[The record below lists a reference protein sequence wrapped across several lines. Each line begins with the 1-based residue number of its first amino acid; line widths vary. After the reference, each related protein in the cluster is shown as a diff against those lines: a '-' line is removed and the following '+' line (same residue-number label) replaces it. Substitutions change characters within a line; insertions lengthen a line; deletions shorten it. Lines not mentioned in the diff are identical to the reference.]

1 MPPLSDAREGASPPR
16 LSRRAAWA
24 LTLVATF
31 TMAVSY
37 LDRQTLA
44 VLGPT
49 VKEQLHIDNQGYGW
63 LISAFSI
70 AYLVGA
76 PIAGRIIDHVGAR
89 RGLLGAV
96 LLWSA
101 VAALH
106 ALVPGFAVLFTLRIA
121 LGLAEAPSF
130 PGAAQTVH
138 RALPPADRA
147 RGMGILFT
155 GSSFGAMIAPKL
167 ATWIASHFSPDRGF
181 RVAFVG
187 TALVGLLW
195 VPLWLLV
202 AFRGEARA
210 VLDRPAEIDATPP
223 RSAFDGTSEAP
234 SPTAEPAPRTGPFS
248 LAIHPAVLRA
258 CLVVLASS
266 PLINLYFNWSS
277 NFLVAEHGLRQDQVG
292 DYLWLPPVLFDL
304 GAVLFGHGASRAK
317 ARGEDGVPPRL
328 VALSMALMCIG
339 FAMPLARTALDV
351 TLLASLSLAGGG
363 GLFSLATAEMMA
375 RVPPSRISAAG
386 GITAAAQS
394 LAYIIANPLIGR
406 SVDATK
412 SYAPIFLVLTAWVL
426 PGTIGWLLWKPR
438 RPVSP

>member
-1 MPPLSDAREGASPPR
+1 MPALNTPAPQ
-16 LSRRAAWA
+16 LSRLAAWA
-24 LTLVATF
+24 LALTATF

-76 PIAGRIIDHVGAR
+76 PIAGRLIDRIGAR

-106 ALVPGFAVLFTLRIA
+106 AIAPGFAVLFALRIA
-121 LGLAEAPSF
+121 LGLAESPSF

-138 RALPPADRA
+138 RALPPAARA

-167 ATWIASHFSPDRGF
+167 ATWIAANYGF
-181 RVAFVG
+181 RAAFIG
-187 TALVGLLW
+187 TALVGLCW
-195 VPLWLLV
+195 VPLWLAV
-202 AFRGEARA
+202 AFHGRARA
-210 VLDRPAEIDATPP
+210 VLDRRLDEDLPAA
-223 RSAFDGTSEAP
+223 SAFDDAPRSEA
-234 SPTAEPAPRTGPFS
+234 SPAKAEARTGPFS

-258 CLVVLASS
+258 ALVVLATS
-266 PLINLYFNWSS
+266 PLINLYFNWSAT
-277 NFLVAEHGLRQDQVG
+277 FLVSDHHLLQAQVG
-292 DYLWLPPVLFDL
+292 DYLWFPPLLFDL
-304 GAVLFGHGASRAK
+304 GAVFFGHRASRAR
-317 ARGEDGVPPRL
+317 AEGALTIPRGL
-328 VALSMALMCIG
+328 VVASALLMCAGLYI
-339 FAMPLARTALDV
+339 PLARTPLEF
-351 TLLASLSLAGGG
+351 TLIAAVSLAGGG

-375 RVPPSRISAAG
+375 QVPANRISAAG
-386 GITAAAQS
+386 GITAAVQS
-394 LAYIIANPLIGR
+394 LAYIVANPLIGL
-406 SVDATK
+406 SVDRSK
-412 SYAPIFLVLTAWVL
+412 SYTPIFLVLSAWVI
-426 PGTIGWLLWKPR
+426 PGTIGWLLLKPAAAK
-438 RPVSP
+438 PT

>member
-1 MPPLSDAREGASPPR
+1 MPALTAPTPGLTRF
-16 LSRRAAWA
+16 AAWA
-24 LTLVATF
+24 LALTATF

-76 PIAGRIIDHVGAR
+76 PVAGRLIDRVGAR

-106 ALVPGFAVLFTLRIA
+106 AVAPGFGVLFALRIA
-121 LGLAEAPSF
+121 LGLAESPSF

-138 RALPPADRA
+138 RALPPAARA

-167 ATWIASHFSPDRGF
+167 ATWIAANYGF
-181 RVAFVG
+181 RAAFIG
-187 TALVGLLW
+187 TALVGLCW
-195 VPLWLLV
+195 VPLWLVV
-202 AFRGEARA
+202 AFNKSARA
-210 VLDRPAEIDATPP
+210 VLDRRLDEDLPAA
-223 RSAFDGTSEAP
+223 SAFDEAG
-234 SPTAEPAPRTGPFS
+234 AQAPVKTEARTGPFS

-258 CLVVLASS
+258 GLVVIATS
-266 PLINLYFNWSS
+266 PLINLYFNWSAT
-277 NFLVAEHGLRQDQVG
+277 FLVSDHHLSQTQVG
-292 DYLWLPPVLFDL
+292 DYLWFPPLLFDL
-304 GAVLFGHGASRAK
+304 GAVYFGHSASRAR
-317 ARGEDGVPPRL
+317 AEGALNVPRRL
-328 VALSMALMCIG
+328 IIASALLMLAGLLI
-339 FAMPLARTALDV
+339 PVARTPIEVPILIG
-351 TLLASLSLAGGG
+351 TSLAGGG

-375 RVPPSRISAAG
+375 QVPANRISAAG

-394 LAYIIANPLIGR
+394 LAYIVANPLIGL
-406 SVDATK
+406 SVDRSK
-412 SYAPIFLVLTAWVL
+412 SYTAIFLILTIWIL
-426 PGTIGWLLWKPR
+426 PGTIGWLLLAPPR
-438 RPVSP
+438 RATT

>member
-76 PIAGRIIDHVGAR
+76 PVAGRLIDRVGAR

-106 ALVPGFAVLFTLRIA
+106 AVAPGFGVLFALRIA
-121 LGLAEAPSF
+121 LGLAESPSF

-138 RALPPADRA
+138 RALPPAARA

-167 ATWIASHFSPDRGF
+167 ATWIAANYGF
-181 RVAFVG
+181 RAAFIG
-187 TALVGLLW
+187 TALVGLCW
-195 VPLWLLV
+195 VPLWLVV
-202 AFRGEARA
+202 AFNKSARA
-210 VLDRPAEIDATPP
+210 VLDRRLDEDLPAA
-223 RSAFDGTSEAP
+223 SAFDEAG
-234 SPTAEPAPRTGPFS
+234 AQAPVKTEARTGPFS

-258 CLVVLASS
+258 GLVVIATS
-266 PLINLYFNWSS
+266 PLINLYFNWSAT
-277 NFLVAEHGLRQDQVG
+277 FLVSDHHLSQTQVG
-292 DYLWLPPVLFDL
+292 DYLWFPPLLFDL
-304 GAVLFGHGASRAK
+304 GAVYFGHSASRAR
-317 ARGEDGVPPRL
+317 AEGALNVPRRL
-328 VALSMALMCIG
+328 IIASALLMLAGLLI
-339 FAMPLARTALDV
+339 PVARTPIEV
-351 TLLASLSLAGGG
+351 TILIGTSLAGGG

-375 RVPPSRISAAG
+375 QVPANRISAAG

-394 LAYIIANPLIGR
+394 LAYIVANPLIGL
-406 SVDATK
+406 SVDRSK
-412 SYAPIFLVLTAWVL
+412 SYTAIFLILTIWIL
-426 PGTIGWLLWKPR
+426 PGTIGWLLLAPPR
-438 RPVSP
+438 RATT